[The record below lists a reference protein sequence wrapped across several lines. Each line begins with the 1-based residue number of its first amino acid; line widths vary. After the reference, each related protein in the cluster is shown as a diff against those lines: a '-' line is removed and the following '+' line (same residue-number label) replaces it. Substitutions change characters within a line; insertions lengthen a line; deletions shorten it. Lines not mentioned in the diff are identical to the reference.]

1 MVCRT
6 IPQFLEHYRSFMYAR
21 STLSRTLSLPTYIT
35 SSPLFS
41 NLDFNFDPSPLVYVA
56 KVTDQEE
63 QSEINHMKGINK
75 RSVEHFKTK

>member
-1 MVCRT
+1 MHV
-6 IPQFLEHYRSFMYAR
+6 PLP
-21 STLSRTLSLPTYIT
+21 LSRTLSLPTYIT

-41 NLDFNFDPSPLVYVA
+41 NLDLNFDPSPLVYVA

-75 RSVEHFKTK
+75 RSVDHFKTK